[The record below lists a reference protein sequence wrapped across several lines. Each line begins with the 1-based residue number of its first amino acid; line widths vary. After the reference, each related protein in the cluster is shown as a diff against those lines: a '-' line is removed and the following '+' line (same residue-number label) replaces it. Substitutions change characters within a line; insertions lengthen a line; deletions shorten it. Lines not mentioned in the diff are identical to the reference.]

1 MSKYGFEIKKL
12 VLRRIGKKDAILV
25 FDLGLNVVAGASD
38 TGKSF
43 AFECINYILGA
54 SDIPDKPNEAIGYD
68 SVLLELTEKQ
78 SQNTVTLKRSLLES
92 EKNEIFYIYSDIA
105 GIDGADFKTY
115 SSDSKAKNS
124 LSAKLLETCHCSYK
138 YVLKKSTNGE
148 TEAFTYR
155 KFAYLTMLNETRI
168 VQKNSP
174 IFISDTR
181 RDKNSTKEVAT
192 FFTLISG
199 VDYDKYIKT
208 ESVDIKKAQLK
219 GAINEL
225 MRICDTLR
233 LDITKMEEE
242 LQGYNLSNTNEKI
255 KELETVVKE
264 QKLAIEQL
272 EEERNHSSDKYDAL
286 VKEKARVADNLSKFL
301 LLKKNYQSDIDR
313 LEFIELS
320 HDYTGQLQTV
330 KCPICNGTMSNDEN
344 NVDKEI
350 YFIAI
355 DKEKL
360 KLKAHLLDLQGTIE
374 DFQNDILLIG
384 EKIEG
389 EKHNIDHINNLFEKQ
404 GKLISQT
411 LKECENY
418 LAIRDKLSEL
428 ERSNKKVFDINARIS
443 ELNERIDNA
452 KSEGSKVDI
461 KKLTDELM
469 IEFCKLVQDLLEEWG
484 FLIKDGITKL
494 GFDNKVND
502 VIISGKTKASFG
514 KGARS
519 IINAAF
525 IISIM
530 KYCMTR
536 GLSHPGFVILDSPLT
551 TYKDKDKKK
560 NEKNEEVNKSVKD
573 SFYMDLAK
581 ISKDCQI
588 IIFDNEVPP
597 SDLSGITYHHF
608 TGNPEIERTGF
619 IPN

>member
-1 MSKYGFEIKKL
+1 MSKYGFEINKL
-12 VLRRIGKKDAILV
+12 VLRGIGKKDAILV

-384 EKIEG
+384 ERIEG

>member
-12 VLRRIGKKDAILV
+12 VLRGIGKKDAILV